1 MAAPRVFISSTC
13 YDLKHIRESLKY
25 FIKNMG
31 YDPVLSDEG
40 DVFYN
45 PLSHTHTSCLDEVSN
60 CQIFVL
66 IIGGR
71 YGGTHIGSTESIT
84 NEEYRIAVKNNIPV
98 FTLVDSSV
106 SSDHHLY
113 QMNGK
118 NSEIDRNKVKY
129 PASDNV
135 KIFHFINEVR
145 KNTVNNAIHPFRN
158 FLDIETYLKKQWAG
172 MLFDFLLKAK
182 NEKQSEVTNKL
193 LDDLS
198 QASRKTEELLK
209 FVYGKL
215 DNVNAEEV
223 ISSVSDTVNAEKFVK
238 FILKMTNGELLYS
251 TNIERLMSTSMENG
265 WAKYLIDAADF
276 VETVEYDEGIEY
288 VVLWPPK
295 EIGTGI
301 AIKKIVD
308 GDEINSNKSDYEESF
323 ESLRSLNDD
332 KRKSVLQELLP

>member
-1 MAAPRVFISSTC
+1 
-13 YDLKHIRESLKY
+13 
-25 FIKNMG
+25 MG

-118 NSEIDRNKVKY
+118 NSEIDRDKVTY

-182 NEKQSEVTNKL
+182 NEQQSEITNKL

-215 DNVNAEEV
+215 DDANAEEV

-238 FILKMTNGELLYS
+238 YVLRMTQGERLDW
-251 TNIERLMSTSMENG
+251 TNIDRLTSVSMANG
-265 WAKYLIDAADF
+265 WAQYLIDAADF
-276 VETVEYDEGIEY
+276 VETVESDDETEY

-295 EIGTGI
+295 QRGTGR
-301 AIKKIVD
+301 AIKKLLDAEETISD
-308 GDEINSNKSDYEESF
+308 NFDYEESF
-323 ESLRSLNDD
+323 ESLRSLSND
-332 KRKSVLQELLP
+332 KRRRVLQELLPSL